1 MSKNIG
7 RRPIVLGAFHRL
19 KEEQN
24 VEGDYAVIQFLGDGR
39 QTHTLFCISE
49 NNNGEKL
56 ITRAHIERIHK
67 GKRAANDLCSWSGHL
82 AELTTNGNILSTTDL
97 SNLKERSIA
106 VQLEEPLYFNGGRKY
121 PLVVCIAP
129 MYTYTDWQIMLMG
142 IESWIALGAQKI
154 IFPIQSASADTV
166 LILKEYERIG
176 IVHLRKWPKWP
187 LLSDVNPNGLVL
199 SRGIEESHVNC
210 LHFVKAFAEM
220 VVFTD
225 IDDM

>member
-1 MSKNIG
+1 
-7 RRPIVLGAFHRL
+7 
-19 KEEQN
+19 
-24 VEGDYAVIQFLGDGR
+24 
-39 QTHTLFCISE
+39 
-49 NNNGEKL
+49 
-56 ITRAHIERIHK
+56 
-67 GKRAANDLCSWSGHL
+67 
-82 AELTTNGNILSTTDL
+82 
-97 SNLKERSIA
+97 
-106 VQLEEPLYFNGGRKY
+106 
-121 PLVVCIAP
+121 
-129 MYTYTDWQIMLMG
+129 MLMG

-176 IVHLRKWPKWP
+176 P

-210 LHFVKAFAEM
+210 LHFVKPFAEM